1 MRLVDLLSGL
11 SRAADLGF
19 GLPVGTGVRAAVVAT
34 RLADSQGLPRDEVRT
49 CLYAALLHH
58 VGCVGYAHETA
69 RLFGDELAANRAAAR
84 TDHASPSDML
94 TTFLP
99 TLTAGRPAFDR
110 ARLVATA
117 LVLGGR
123 WGDAFTN
130 SACEVARGAAGA
142 LGLPP
147 QVQSA
152 LFHAYDMWQGG
163 SGPSGA
169 SGDDIPLAARVARTA
184 AVAVLFDSLAGP
196 EEAARQVRRRA
207 GGMLDPALASVLAD
221 HAGAWLGDPAAE
233 PRADLLTLEPAPT
246 LTTPDARGPAEVFG
260 DLADLKSPYLAGHSR
275 GVAALASSAAPA
287 LGLDPLRTEVAG
299 RLLDIGRVA
308 VSSAVWDKPGPLA
321 PDEWEQVRLHP
332 YWSER
337 ILSGSAELS
346 ALAGTVGRHHE
357 RLDGTGYHRG
367 CSGDQI
373 EMSARL
379 LAAADSYRAMLEPR
393 PHRPPYSPEDA
404 GRRLRSAVEAGALDG
419 DAVAAVLVAAGHPA
433 AHRRSA
439 PAGLSEREVEVLR
452 LLARGHSNPD
462 IARRLVISR
471 RTAEHHVQHV
481 YAKVGVSSRAA
492 ATLFA
497 VRHGLLGP
505 AGPDAGP
512 DSGDG

>member
-1 MRLVDLLSGL
+1 L
-11 SRAADLGF
+11 
-19 GLPVGTGVRAAVVAT
+19 
-34 RLADSQGLPRDEVRT
+34 
-49 CLYAALLHH
+49 
-58 VGCVGYAHETA
+58 
-69 RLFGDELAANRAAAR
+69 
-84 TDHASPSDML
+84 
-94 TTFLP
+94 
-99 TLTAGRPAFDR
+99 
-110 ARLVATA
+110 
-117 LVLGGR
+117 
-123 WGDAFTN
+123 
-130 SACEVARGAAGA
+130 
-142 LGLPP
+142 
-147 QVQSA
+147 
-152 LFHAYDMWQGG
+152 
-163 SGPSGA
+163 
-169 SGDDIPLAARVARTA
+169 
-184 AVAVLFDSLAGP
+184 
-196 EEAARQVRRRA
+196 
-207 GGMLDPALASVLAD
+207 
-221 HAGAWLGDPAAE
+221 
-233 PRADLLTLEPAPT
+233 
-246 LTTPDARGPAEVFG
+246 
-260 DLADLKSPYLAGHSR
+260 
-275 GVAALASSAAPA
+275 
-287 LGLDPLRTEVAG
+287 
-299 RLLDIGRVA
+299 
-308 VSSAVWDKPGPLA
+308 
-321 PDEWEQVRLHP
+321 RLHP

-404 GRRLRSAVEAGALDG
+404 GRRLRGAVEDGALDG
-419 DAVAAVLVAAGHPA
+419 DAAAAVLVAAGHPAA

-497 VRHGLLGP
+497 VRHGLVGP

-512 DSGDG
+512 DGPDG

>member
-11 SRAADLGF
+11 SRVADLGF
-19 GLPVGTGVRAAVVAT
+19 GLPVGTGAHAAVVAT
-34 RLADSQGLPRDEVRT
+34 RLADSLGLPRDEVRA
-49 CLYAALLHH
+49 CLYSALLHH

-84 TDHASPSDML
+84 TDHASAPDMVA
-94 TTFLP
+94 TFLP
-99 TLTAGRPAFDR
+99 VLTEGRPVVDR
-110 ARLVATA
+110 ARLVATV

-123 WGDAFTN
+123 WGDAFTT
-130 SACEVARGAAGA
+130 SACEVARDAADA
-142 LGLPP
+142 LGLPT
-147 QVQSA
+147 QVQVA
-152 LFHAYDMWQGG
+152 LFHAFDMWQGG

-196 EEAARQVRRRA
+196 DEAARQVRRRA
-207 GGMLDPALASVLAD
+207 GGMLDPALASALAD
-221 HAGAWLGDPAAE
+221 HAGEWLGDPTAE
-233 PRADLLTLEPAPT
+233 PRTDLLALEPAPP

-260 DLADLKSPYLAGHSR
+260 DLADLKSPHLVGHSR
-275 GVAALASSAAPA
+275 GVAALASSAART
-287 LGLDPLRTEVAG
+287 LGLDPLETEVAG
-299 RLLDIGRVA
+299 RLLDVGRVA

-321 PDEWEQVRLHP
+321 PDEWEQVRLHA

-337 ILSGSAELS
+337 VLSGSAEL
-346 ALAGTVGRHHE
+346 AGLAGTVGRHHE
-357 RLDGTGYHRG
+357 RLDGTGYHRS

-373 EMSARL
+373 EMAARL
-379 LAAADSYRAMLEPR
+379 LAAADIYQAMLEPR
-393 PHRPPYSPEDA
+393 PHRPPCSPEDA
-404 GRRLRSAVEAGALDG
+404 GRRLRNAVEAGAVDG
-419 DAVAAVLVAAGHPA
+419 DAAAAVLVAAGHPVS
-433 AHRRSA
+433 AHRRTA

-452 LLARGHSNPD
+452 LVARGLSNPD

-497 VRHGLLGP
+497 VRHGLV
-505 AGPDAGP
+505 GPDGSEGA
-512 DSGDG
+512 DG